1 MDGWTRRELGLVGTA
16 AALVFS
22 RVFGLS
28 VVLPNFRDH
37 YAGFGADVA
46 IGVAFGAYGLT
57 MALMQ
62 LPSGW
67 LSDKIGRKP
76 VLLMATAF
84 FVLGSLLA
92 GVAESI
98 EMLIAGRL
106 LQGMGAISSV
116 AMAAVGETLPAARRT
131 TGMALVGIPAG
142 AGFLLGIGAGP
153 ALFPRIGMEGLFFL
167 SAVLGLLA
175 FLPSLLLRFD
185 PPRQI
190 PKGTIPWRPVLALA
204 AAGFVS
210 NYALTTTLFH
220 LPTTDWTQLA
230 PLLIVAFLLVGGVS
244 RAIDKAGWTFGPVAA
259 GLVLVAGAAA
269 GFALLGGLG
278 ALLVGGVFFTS
289 HAVLQSTLP
298 SQVSRVAGV
307 AGGRGHGIQNV
318 VAYFGTFAA
327 GSVAGWLV
335 PWTGAAFVVLG
346 ALALVAAG
354 NVLLARPKA

>member
-1 MDGWTRRELGLVGTA
+1 MATA

-28 VVLPNFRDH
+28 VVLPNFREH
-37 YAGFGADVA
+37 YEGLGSGLA

-67 LSDKIGRKP
+67 LSDKVGRKP
-76 VLLMATAF
+76 MLLVATTF

-92 GVAESI
+92 GVADN
-98 EMLIAGRL
+98 MATLIAGRL
-106 LQGMGAISSV
+106 LQGMGAISSI
-116 AMAAVGETLPAARRT
+116 AMAAVGETLPAERRT

-142 AGFLLGIGAGP
+142 AGFLLGIGVGP
-153 ALFPRIGMEGLFFL
+153 ALYPVIDMEGLFFL

-175 FLPSLLLRFD
+175 FLPSLGLRFE
-185 PPRQI
+185 PPRHA
-190 PKGTIPWRPVLALA
+190 PKGAIPWRPVLALA
-204 AAGFVS
+204 LAGFVS
-210 NYALTTTLFH
+210 NYALTTTLFY
-220 LPTTDWTQLA
+220 LPTTDWKVLA
-230 PLLIVAFLLVGGVS
+230 PLLATAFILVGGVS
-244 RAIDKAGWTFGPVAA
+244 RMIDKAGWTFGPVAV
-259 GLVLVAGAAA
+259 GLVVVAAAAA
-269 GFALLGGLG
+269 GFALLGGIG

-289 HAVLQSTLP
+289 HAILQSTLP

-318 VAYFGTFAA
+318 VAYFGTFLA
-327 GSVAGWLV
+327 GSIAGWLV

-346 ALALVAAG
+346 ALAVAAAG